1 MRTHWSAR
9 AINFK
14 SYSGHLWLRGLVRGR
29 FLLVGLL
36 VVVKD
41 VLADLR
47 PLIEGDAPVGSGV
60 IGVIPER
67 AIGGIFD
74 LLGSD
79 LLGQAL
85 ALAPGP
91 PIPGRVGPPVAVPGE
106 LAAKTRL
113 LATLHDD
120 LANGIGESTAFDP
133 VHDDVGDG
141 DLAGIG
147 LAAGFV
153 VDVEGE
159 AVKLIAVD
167 LRRNF
172 EGICLGGGE
181 GSDGDDE
188 TRCNRLPTTHGTTP
202 NPTTRKLRQNS
213 VSY

>member
-1 MRTHWSAR
+1 M
-9 AINFK
+9 
-14 SYSGHLWLRGLVRGR
+14 
-29 FLLVGLL
+29 
-36 VVVKD
+36 
-41 VLADLR
+41 LADLR
-47 PLIEGDAPVGSGV
+47 PLVEGDAPVRSGV

-67 AIGGIFD
+67 AFSGILD

-79 LLGQAL
+79 LLGQML

-106 LAAKTRL
+106 LAAKTTL
-113 LATLHDD
+113 FATLHDD
-120 LANGIGESTAFDP
+120 LADGIGKSVAFDP
-133 VHDDVGDG
+133 VHDDMGDG

-167 LRRNF
+167 LRRDF
-172 EGICLGGGE
+172 EGICLGG